1 VNAVLVISA
10 RDNVATALEVLEAGR
25 TIAVDGVTF
34 TICRRIPR
42 GHKVALR
49 AIRAGD
55 PVVKYGHPIG
65 AASVDIAPGDHVHIH
80 NVSSGRGRGD
90 LSLPPSAA
98 AARLAEPADP
108 VDPVDPVNYDAIDPL
123 AREPV

>member
-1 VNAVLVISA
+1 
-10 RDNVATALEVLEAGR
+10 
-25 TIAVDGVTF
+25 VTV
-34 TICRRIPR
+34 CRRIPR

-49 AIRAGD
+49 AIRAGE

-90 LSLPPSAA
+90 LSLPLSAA
-98 AARLAEPADP
+98 APRLAEP
-108 VDPVDPVNYDAIDPL
+108 VDPVDFDVIDPL
-123 AREPV
+123 AEELA